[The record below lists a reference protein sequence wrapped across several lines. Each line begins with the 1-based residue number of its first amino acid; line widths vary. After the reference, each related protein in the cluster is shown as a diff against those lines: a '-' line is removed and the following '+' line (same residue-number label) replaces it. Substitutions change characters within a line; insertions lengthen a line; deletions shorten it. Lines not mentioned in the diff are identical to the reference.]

1 MSIQLPNGATIAI
14 ASAYGA
20 SKSMTAISNA
30 TEAVATLE
38 ASHGVVENDILEVTS
53 GWSRLTGRIVRADS
67 VSTNDVTFE
76 DISTAST
83 TRFPAGS
90 GVGSVREIT
99 AFTQISQVLEVGT
112 SGGEQQ
118 YATYSFLEDDKER
131 QIPTQKSAESMT
143 LTIGD
148 DIALAHY
155 PVLVAADEDR
165 LPRAIRITLPS
176 GSVLFYNCYVTL
188 NKTPTLVK
196 NEVMGLQV
204 TLSMVAEPTR
214 YAA

>member
-1 MSIQLPNGATIAI
+1 MSVQLPNGATIAI
-14 ASAYGA
+14 ASAYGS
-20 SKSMTAISNA
+20 SKTMSAISNA

-38 ASHGVVENDILEVTS
+38 ASHGVIENDILEVTS
-53 GWSRLTGRIVRADS
+53 GWSRLNGRIVRADS

-76 DISTAST
+76 DINTAST

-90 GVGSVREIT
+90 GTGTVREIT
-99 AFTQISQVLEVGT
+99 TFTQISQVLEVAT

-118 YATYSFLEDDKER
+118 FTNFSFLEDDTER
-131 QIPTQKSAESMT
+131 QIPTQRSPQAMT

-148 DIALAHY
+148 DVSLAHY
-155 PVLVAADEDR
+155 AVLVAADEDR
-165 LPRAIRITLPS
+165 LPRAIKVTLPS
-176 GSVLFYNCYVTL
+176 GSVLYYNCYVTL
-188 NKTPTLVK
+188 NKTPTLTK

-214 YAA
+214 YAS